1 MILPYRIALRYF
13 WSTRK
18 DAAIFILSIFGILG
32 VAIGVTVLNI
42 TMAVFSGFQTEFRA
56 KIIGTEAHVTVR
68 PVSPPLLRSKDISEL
83 VAAVPGVASV
93 SPYTYS
99 QGLLQYG
106 NRSSGILVRGVAP
119 GTASANQLIK
129 FSSAEVVE
137 ELLGVG
143 AEAEADA
150 GVATLLDQNGPDKNG
165 PDKNGPEVNGPNEV
179 GPNEAAALDQPSLPG
194 ILVGQEL
201 ARNLSILP
209 GSFVSIMSPQMGST
223 PFGLVPRTRRFQVV
237 GIYHSGL
244 IEYESSVVYVP
255 ISSAQTFYRLG
266 EGVHGLEVRVNDVDD
281 APRISGRILE
291 ALGGL
296 TAGFMATDWT
306 VANKPFFEALKLEKR
321 VYFLVLLL
329 IIVMASF
336 SIISTLIMVVLEK
349 RRDIAIMMSLGG
361 TSAMVRKIFRLQG
374 AAIGGVGVLLG
385 LFGGAS
391 GCYLLKHYGFPIDER
406 IFQTSTLPI
415 HIEWINF
422 VYTGAAAFL
431 ICYLSTIYPSWR
443 ATKVNPTDILHNE

>member
-1 MILPYRIALRYF
+1 MLLNMILPYRIALRYF

-42 TMAVFSGFQTEFRA
+42 TMAVFSGFQTEFRS

-68 PVSPPLLRSKDISEL
+68 PVSPPLLRSKDISDL
-83 VAAVPGVASV
+83 VASVPGVVSV

-106 NRSSGILVRGVAP
+106 NRSSGILVRGIAP
-119 GTASANQLIK
+119 NTASAAQLTK
-129 FSSAEVVE
+129 FSSAEIVD
-137 ELLGVG
+137 ELLGQPGGG
-143 AEAEADA
+143 ASEQSSSEATGDA
-150 GVATLLDQNGPDKNG
+150 GLSEPAVS
-165 PDKNGPEVNGPNEV
+165 V
-179 GPNEAAALDQPSLPG
+179 PG
-194 ILVGQEL
+194 IMVGEEL
-201 ARNLSILP
+201 ARNLGILP
-209 GSFVSIMSPQMGST
+209 GGFVSIMSPQMGST
-223 PFGLVPRTRRFQVV
+223 PFGLVPRSRRFQVV
-237 GIYHSGL
+237 GIYRSGL

-255 ISSAQTFYRLG
+255 IQSAQTFYRLG
-266 EGVHGLEVRVNDVDD
+266 EGVHGLEVRVKDVDD
-281 APRISGRILE
+281 APRISGLILD

-296 TAGFMATDWT
+296 SAGFMAQDWT

-336 SIISTLIMVVLEK
+336 SIVSTLIMVVLEK
-349 RRDIAIMMSLGG
+349 RRDIAILMSLGA
-361 TSAMVRKIFRLQG
+361 TSATVRKIFRLQG
-374 AAIGGVGVLLG
+374 AAIGGVGVSLGLLG
-385 LFGGAS
+385 GVV
-391 GCYLLKHYGFPIDER
+391 GCFLLKHYGFPIDER
-406 IFQTSTLPI
+406 IFQMSTLPI
-415 HIEWINF
+415 HIEWMNF

>member
-83 VAAVPGVASV
+83 VASVPGVASV

-106 NRSSGILVRGVAP
+106 NRSSGILVRGIAP
-119 GTASANQLIK
+119 GTASANQLVK

-137 ELLGVG
+137 ELLGGGADVKADVG
-143 AEAEADA
+143 A
-150 GVATLLDQNGPDKNG
+150 GVATVSD
-165 PDKNGPEVNGPNEV
+165 
-179 GPNEAAALDQPSLPG
+179 AADPDQPSALEQPALPG

-255 ISSAQTFYRLG
+255 IASAQTFYRLG

-385 LFGGAS
+385 LLGGAS

-415 HIEWINF
+415 HIEWMNF